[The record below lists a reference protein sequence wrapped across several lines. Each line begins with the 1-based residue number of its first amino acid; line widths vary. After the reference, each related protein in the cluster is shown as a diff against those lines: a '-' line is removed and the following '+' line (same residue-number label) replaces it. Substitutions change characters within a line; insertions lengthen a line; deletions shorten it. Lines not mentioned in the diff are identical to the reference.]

1 MNHAEGLLLRAESLL
16 DERRLAEAIQTFHCA
31 ELHGA
36 DADRCSAGR
45 WMASMLL
52 GRFASAWRES
62 DAIRR
67 RGAPDPHRVWNGEN
81 IDGKAVMVRCLHG
94 FGDAIQSLRYVP
106 LLRRRASRVIVETSP
121 QFAELAECIDG
132 IDRVLS
138 WGKRAGTTQPEWD
151 VQIEVTELPYFFR
164 TEVHELPIATSY
176 IHLPQPMLRSTARCF
191 PASDCMR
198 VGVVWSCGEWN
209 LSRSIPLEALLPVFA
224 DSRFEFWNLQ
234 GGPARREWRDATDAG
249 NLRDAPE
256 FCADAGLLPLACFIA
271 QLDLII
277 TVDTLAAHL
286 GGALGVPTWVLLRY
300 DADWRWMVDR
310 SDSPWYPSLRL
321 FRQDARRDWSDVVEY
336 VRKAL
341 DAWIAGRCEER
352 AA

>member
-1 MNHAEGLLLRAESLL
+1 MTYAESLLLQAEWLL
-16 DERRLAEAIQTFHCA
+16 DERRLAEAMQAFHRA

-45 WMASMLL
+45 WTASMLL

-62 DAIRR
+62 DSIRV
-67 RGAPDPHRVWNGEN
+67 RGAPDPHRMWNGEDV
-81 IDGKAVMVRCLHG
+81 DGKAVMVRCLHG
-94 FGDAIQSLRYVP
+94 FGDAIQFLRYVP
-106 LLRRRASRVIVETSP
+106 LLRQRAARVIVETSP
-121 QFAELAECIDG
+121 RFVELAECIDG

-138 WGKRAGTTQPEWD
+138 WNEHAGTTQPDWD
-151 VQIEVTELPYFFR
+151 VQIEVTELPYLFR
-164 TEVHELPIATSY
+164 TELHNLPIATNY
-176 IHLPQPMLRSTARCF
+176 IHLPQPMLRSAARCF
-191 PASDCMR
+191 PASDCVR

-209 LSRSIPLEALLPVFA
+209 LRRSIPLRGLQPVLS
-224 DSRFEFWNLQ
+224 DRRIEFWNLQ
-234 GGPARREWRDATDAG
+234 GGPARNEWRCAKGAG
-249 NLRDAPE
+249 SVRDAAE
-256 FCADAGLLPLACFIA
+256 FCGDAGLLPLACFMA

-321 FRQDARRDWSDVVEY
+321 FRQDATRDWCEVVEC

-341 DAWIAGRCEER
+341 DSWIAGRCEER